1 MSTDAYRIP
10 EPEGQGQIM
19 KKPRE
24 LTWPILLST
33 DAEHDFA
40 LLIEEFEEFGTT
52 FRNVIGQV
60 MWYEQTDKNTAKGL
74 YEILL
79 PEGQS
84 MPLIKVLYAL
94 TEKAI
99 VVRGFE
105 RSNLLGSTPI
115 ALPKKKSPR

>member
-60 MWYEQTDKNTAKGL
+60 IADPK
-74 YEILL
+74 
-79 PEGQS
+79 
-84 MPLIKVLYAL
+84 
-94 TEKAI
+94 
-99 VVRGFE
+99 FE
-105 RSNLLGSTPI
+105 LFKRRSCLNNAFNRLG
-115 ALPKKKSPR
+115 